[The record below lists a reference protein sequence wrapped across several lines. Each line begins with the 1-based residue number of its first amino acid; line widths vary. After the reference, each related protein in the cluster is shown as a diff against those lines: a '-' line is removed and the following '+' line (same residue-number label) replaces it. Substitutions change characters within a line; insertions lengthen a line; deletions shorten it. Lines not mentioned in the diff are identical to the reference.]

1 MTQEKSLGHAA
12 ALLLVGALGTSPVLA
27 AGASVDSATKAQLK
41 DATAYYDRGVEA
53 MDAEKLADA
62 LVHFRRSYD
71 TVASPNSRMMV
82 GRALIKLGRLPEA
95 YRELSQTLKQ
105 ASELAASQKKY
116 KKTVE
121 TVQKEIDE
129 IKDKLAYVTVRQG
142 TQLQLQGETI
152 ASSNWLEPQPV
163 MPGTVAVEITFANGR
178 KFTKQLTLK
187 AGERSE
193 LAMDPPPAA
202 ADAAQAA
209 TANSQGTPVVATN
222 PHVTSDLNRRTVGYV
237 VGAVGIVGVGA
248 FVGLSLILAPSYG
261 NSKAGCTA
269 QGCPESGI
277 DNETPKATLR
287 GIGYAGLGVGIVG
300 LGVGTWLILSGG
312 SKSAPTTALQ
322 VNPSGVQLT
331 HRF

>member
-1 MTQEKSLGHAA
+1 MTQEKWLGHAA

-27 AGASVDSATKAQLK
+27 ASASVDSATKAQLK

-53 MDAEKLADA
+53 MDAEKLTDA
-62 LVHFRRSYD
+62 LAHFRRSYD

-95 YRELSQTLKQ
+95 YRELSLTLKQ

-142 TQLQLQGETI
+142 MQLQLQGETI
-152 ASSNWLEPQPV
+152 APSNWLEPQPV
-163 MPGTVAVEITFANGR
+163 IPGTVAVEVTFANGR
-178 KFTKQLTLK
+178 KLTRQLTLK

-193 LAMDPPPAA
+193 LTMDPPPAE
-202 ADAAQAA
+202 ADAAQK
-209 TANSQGTPVVATN
+209 TVTNSPGAQAVATH
-222 PHVTSDLNRRTVGYV
+222 PHDTSDLNRRTVGYV
-237 VGAVGIVGVGA
+237 VGAVGIIGVGA
-248 FVGLSLILAPSYG
+248 FVGLGLVVAPSYG

-300 LGVGTWLILSGG
+300 LGMGTWLILSGG

-322 VNPSGVQLT
+322 VSPASVQLT

>member
-1 MTQEKSLGHAA
+1 
-12 ALLLVGALGTSPVLA
+12 
-27 AGASVDSATKAQLK
+27 
-41 DATAYYDRGVEA
+41 
-53 MDAEKLADA
+53 
-62 LVHFRRSYD
+62 
-71 TVASPNSRMMV
+71 MV

-95 YRELSQTLKQ
+95 YRELTQTLKQ

-142 TQLQLQGETI
+142 AQLQLQGETI

-163 MPGTVAVEITFANGR
+163 MPGTVAVELTFANGR
-178 KFTKQLTLK
+178 KLTQQLTLK
-187 AGERSE
+187 AGEHAE
-193 LAMDPPPAA
+193 LAMDPPPAE
-202 ADAAQAA
+202 ADAAKRPIANGPGAQA
-209 TANSQGTPVVATN
+209 VASLV
-222 PHVTSDLNRRTVGYV
+222 HDTSDLNRRTVGYV

-248 FVGLSLILAPSYG
+248 FVGLSLIWAPSYG
-261 NSKAGCTA
+261 NSKVGCTT

-322 VNPSGVQLT
+322 VSPTSVQLT